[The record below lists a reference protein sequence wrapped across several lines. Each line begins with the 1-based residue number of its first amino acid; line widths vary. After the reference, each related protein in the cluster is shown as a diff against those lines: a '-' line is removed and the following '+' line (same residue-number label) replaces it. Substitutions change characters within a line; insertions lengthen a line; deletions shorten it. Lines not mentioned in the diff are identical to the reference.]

1 MTSLPPYLDPLSWNL
16 MMSGIMLVPTRHRWL
31 NILLKVH
38 ACLLVI
44 ACLYAIGDVKPWG
57 IHIAQSFIRNFL
69 NNVNASL
76 TMIFLLM
83 RTREITDFVA
93 MMDKFLQEK
102 DKRDVYRF
110 GLKVFFF
117 KIFSLLMF
125 RFSSLKIIMLK
136 DLLPWNDSKFYIDY
150 LRIYISLHSWSLIVY
165 SIFLVLLK
173 VIQRT
178 ERNRLVRMTKELT
191 AWTDPTS
198 VYQTLKEIVKIKIE
212 FCRIMS
218 FLPCLYFLYIFYLSV
233 FSIVRE
239 QNSWTHPSKDKL
251 GEQIFSKLNLCHF
264 ILVLLQMIYLS
275 FFVTNLGK
283 ESIELTET
291 LESTII
297 LTPGIDRK
305 EWFFV
310 FDQIKESKSYEYQAW
325 DFFSINKQIL
335 ISFVASLVSFT
346 VLFVQLLSFK
356 QDD

>member
-1 MTSLPPYLDPLSWNL
+1 
-16 MMSGIMLVPTRHRWL
+16 
-31 NILLKVH
+31 
-38 ACLLVI
+38 
-44 ACLYAIGDVKPWG
+44 
-57 IHIAQSFIRNFL
+57 
-69 NNVNASL
+69 
-76 TMIFLLM
+76 
-83 RTREITDFVA
+83 
-93 MMDKFLQEK
+93 
-102 DKRDVYRF
+102 
-110 GLKVFFF
+110 
-117 KIFSLLMF
+117 
-125 RFSSLKIIMLK
+125 
-136 DLLPWNDSKFYIDY
+136 
-150 LRIYISLHSWSLIVY
+150 
-165 SIFLVLLK
+165 
-173 VIQRT
+173 
-178 ERNRLVRMTKELT
+178 MTKELT